1 MTERNDFPGPGDPSA
16 PTTMEGGG
24 TLASG
29 SAETLQ
35 DGGALENDGSQWGP
49 TKAPKTDAADP
60 AGDESSSRTTEN
72 SSPLNAGADSEP
84 YVQSDGR
91 ANSAAGS

>member
-16 PTTMEGGG
+16 PT
-24 TLASG
+24 
-29 SAETLQ
+29 
-35 DGGALENDGSQWGP
+35 
-49 TKAPKTDAADP
+49 TDAADP